1 MVGIRRRK
9 SKVPEARR
17 DDGNTLA
24 VPWEVDAGT
33 VEAHAVLVEIEGIGT
48 TAGLSGEAMIAALA
62 TGRHRPSRT
71 CGQLWREAM
80 RSLCSG

>member
-9 SKVPEARR
+9 GKVPEARR
-17 DDGNTLA
+17 DGGNAIA
-24 VPWEVDAGT
+24 VPWEVDA

-48 TAGLSGEAMIAALA
+48 TAGLPWEAMIAAFA

-80 RSLCSG
+80 RSLRGG